1 MDVKMFFWRK
11 NVVISELDFALE
23 ILTTALC
30 IELNFMLLHKMDFMI
45 MLMFKA
51 MQACL
56 RRFAETPCQMV
67 VFGAIVELH
76 VPTHRNEEHQE
87 GHHKGADMQ

>member
-30 IELNFMLLHKMDFMI
+30 IELNFMLLHKMGFMV
-45 MLMFKA
+45 MLMFKT
-51 MQACL
+51 M
-56 RRFAETPCQMV
+56 
-67 VFGAIVELH
+67 
-76 VPTHRNEEHQE
+76 
-87 GHHKGADMQ
+87 